1 MTRTRVMPFVAL
13 EGSTLLAGLA
23 NGVAMVALPWLV
35 LDLTG
40 RADAAGLVAL
50 VSGLPT
56 LFASLLSG
64 TVVDTLGRR
73 RTSVI
78 SDLLSA
84 VAVAA
89 IPVVG
94 MTLGL
99 TFGWVLAL
107 AVLGAVFDP
116 AGVTARESMLTGV
129 AQATGMRLERV
140 NGIHEAVWGLA
151 FLVGPALGA
160 LLIATVGVESA
171 FWVMAVAFIASALLL
186 GLVHVPGSGRP
197 HIDHRPAF
205 WAGTFDG
212 IKLVFGDAPLRTVVL
227 LSTGIVTVAYPV
239 LGIVLPVIYQG
250 NDDPVGL
257 GAVVMAFSLGGV
269 VGALLYGSFGHHS
282 HPRAAFAIAM
292 WGSALTLTA
301 FAIWPETGVMI
312 GAALVGGVLL
322 GPMNPIINLALQR
335 RTPESMRGRAM
346 GVVIALAYGAYPIG
360 YVLAGVL
367 VESFGVVPTMAVFA
381 GLNVVIALLAMAA
394 PSLKRLD
401 EEPLLDEPAPA
412 PPPAKASASAPAE
425 V

>member
-1 MTRTRVMPFVAL
+1 MTRARIMPFIAL

-50 VSGLPT
+50 ISGVPT
-56 LFASLLSG
+56 LFASLFSG
-64 TVVDTLGRR
+64 TIVDTLGRR
-73 RTSVI
+73 RTSVF

-89 IPVVG
+89 IPVVAL
-94 MTLGL
+94 TTGL
-99 TFGWVLAL
+99 TFTWVLIL

-129 AQATGMRLERV
+129 SQATGMRLERV

-151 FLVGPALGA
+151 FLVGPAVGA
-160 LLIATVGVESA
+160 VLIATVGVESA
-171 FWVMAVAFIASALLL
+171 FWAMAVAFVASAVLLAF
-186 GLVHVPGSGRP
+186 VHVPGAGRP
-197 HIDHRPAF
+197 HYDDRPYF
-205 WAGTFDG
+205 WAGTLDG
-212 IKLVFGDAPLRTVVL
+212 LRLVLGDAPLRTVVL
-227 LSTGIVTVAYPV
+227 LSTGVVGIAYPV
-239 LGIVLPVIYQG
+239 IGIVLPVIYQG

-257 GAVVMAFSLGGV
+257 GLIVMSFSLGGV
-269 VGALLYGSFGHHS
+269 IGALLYSSFGHQA
-282 HPRAAFAIAM
+282 HPRGTFAVALWGAAL
-292 WGSALTLTA
+292 SLVV
-301 FAIWPETGVMI
+301 FAIWPETGVMV
-312 GAALVGGVLL
+312 AAGLAGGVLL

-346 GVVIALAYGAYPIG
+346 GVVTALAYGAYPIG

-367 VESFGVVPTMAVFA
+367 VEAYGVVATLAVFA
-381 GLNVVIALLAMAA
+381 VASVLLALLASAA

-401 EEPLLDEPAPA
+401 ELPLEEP
-412 PPPAKASASAPAE
+412 SASVP

>member
-89 IPVVG
+89 IPIVG

-171 FWVMAVAFIASALLL
+171 FWVMAAAFIASALLL

-197 HIDHRPAF
+197 HVDHRPAF

-227 LSTGIVTVAYPV
+227 LSTGIVAVAYPV

-250 NDDPVGL
+250 IDDPVGL

-282 HPRAAFAIAM
+282 HPRRAFAIAM

-367 VESFGVVPTMAVFA
+367 VESFGVVTTMAVFA
-381 GLNVVIALLAMAA
+381 VVNVVIALLAMAA

-401 EEPLLDEPAPA
+401 EEPLLDELAPA
-412 PPPAKASASAPAE
+412 AVA
-425 V
+425 

>member
-50 VSGLPT
+50 ISGLPT
-56 LFASLLSG
+56 LLASLLSG
-64 TVVDTLGRR
+64 TVVDILGRR

-89 IPVVG
+89 IPVVA
-94 MTLGL
+94 MTFGL

-171 FWVMAVAFIASALLL
+171 FWVMAAAFVASALLL
-186 GLVHVPGSGRP
+186 GLVHVPGAGRP

-227 LSTGIVTVAYPV
+227 LSTGIVAVAYPV

-292 WGSALTLTA
+292 WGSALTLSA

-335 RTPESMRGRAM
+335 RTPESMRGRVM
-346 GVVIALAYGAYPIG
+346 GVVVALAYGAYPIG
-360 YVLAGVL
+360 YVIAGIL
-367 VESFGVVPTMAVFA
+367 VEAFGVVPTMTVFA
-381 GLNVVIALLAMAA
+381 VINVVIALLAMAA

-401 EEPLLDEPAPA
+401 EEPVLDELTATA
-412 PPPAKASASAPAE
+412 A
-425 V
+425 

>member
-1 MTRTRVMPFVAL
+1 MTRARVMPFVAL

-50 VSGLPT
+50 VSGVPT
-56 LFASLLSG
+56 LLASLFSG
-64 TVVDTLGRR
+64 TIVDTLGRR
-73 RTSVI
+73 RTSVF

-89 IPVVG
+89 IPVVAL
-94 MTLGL
+94 TTGL
-99 TFGWVLAL
+99 TFTWVLIL

-129 AQATGMRLERV
+129 SQATGMRLERV

-151 FLVGPALGA
+151 FLLGPAVGA
-160 LLIATVGVESA
+160 VLIATVGVESA
-171 FWVMAVAFIASALLL
+171 FWAMAVAFIASAVLLAF
-186 GLVHVPGSGRP
+186 VHVPGAGRP
-197 HIDHRPAF
+197 HYDDRPYF
-205 WAGTFDG
+205 WAGTLDG
-212 IKLVFGDAPLRTVVL
+212 LRLVFGDAPLRTVVL
-227 LSTGIVTVAYPV
+227 LSTGVVGIAYPV
-239 LGIVLPVIYQG
+239 IGIVLPVIYQG

-257 GAVVMAFSLGGV
+257 GLIVMSFSLGGV
-269 VGALLYGSFGHHS
+269 IGALLYSSFGHQA
-282 HPRAAFAIAM
+282 HPRGTFAIAL
-292 WGSALTLTA
+292 WGAALSLVV
-301 FAIWPETGVMI
+301 FAIWPETGVMV
-312 GAALVGGVLL
+312 AAGLAGGVLL

-346 GVVIALAYGAYPIG
+346 GVVTALAYGAYPIG

-367 VESFGVVPTMAVFA
+367 VEAYGVVATLAVFA
-381 GLNVVIALLAMAA
+381 VASVLLALLASAA

-401 EEPLLDEPAPA
+401 ELPLEEP
-412 PPPAKASASAPAE
+412 SAS
-425 V
+425 VSL

>member
-1 MTRTRVMPFVAL
+1 MTRARIMPFIAL

-50 VSGLPT
+50 ISGVPT
-56 LFASLLSG
+56 LFASLFSG
-64 TVVDTLGRR
+64 TIVDTLGRR
-73 RTSVI
+73 RTSVF

-89 IPVVG
+89 IPVVAL
-94 MTLGL
+94 TTGL
-99 TFGWVLAL
+99 TFTWVLVL

-129 AQATGMRLERV
+129 SQATGMRLERV

-151 FLVGPALGA
+151 FLVGPAVGA
-160 LLIATVGVESA
+160 VLIATVGVESA
-171 FWVMAVAFIASALLL
+171 FWAMAVAFVASAVLLAF
-186 GLVHVPGSGRP
+186 VHVPGAGRP
-197 HIDHRPAF
+197 HYDDRPYF
-205 WAGTFDG
+205 WAGTLDG
-212 IKLVFGDAPLRTVVL
+212 LRLVLGDAPLRTVVL
-227 LSTGIVTVAYPV
+227 LSTGVVGIAYPV
-239 LGIVLPVIYQG
+239 IGIVLPVIYQG

-257 GAVVMAFSLGGV
+257 GLIVMSFSLGGV
-269 VGALLYGSFGHHS
+269 IGALLYSSFGHQA
-282 HPRAAFAIAM
+282 HPRGTFAVALWGAAL
-292 WGSALTLTA
+292 SLVV
-301 FAIWPETGVMI
+301 FAIWPETGVMV
-312 GAALVGGVLL
+312 AAGLAGGVLL

-346 GVVIALAYGAYPIG
+346 GVVTALAYGAYPIG

-367 VESFGVVPTMAVFA
+367 VEAYGVVATLAVFA
-381 GLNVVIALLAMAA
+381 VASVLLALLASAA

-401 EEPLLDEPAPA
+401 ELPLEEP
-412 PPPAKASASAPAE
+412 SASVP

>member
-171 FWVMAVAFIASALLL
+171 FWVMAAAFIASALLL
-186 GLVHVPGSGRP
+186 GLVHVPGAGRP

-205 WAGTFDG
+205 WAGTFEG
-212 IKLVFGDAPLRTVVL
+212 IKLVFADAPLRTVVL

-381 GLNVVIALLAMAA
+381 VINVVIALLAMVA

-401 EEPLLDEPAPA
+401 EQPLLDELEPATA
-412 PPPAKASASAPAE
+412 
-425 V
+425 

>member
-171 FWVMAVAFIASALLL
+171 FWVMAAAFIASALLL
-186 GLVHVPGSGRP
+186 GLVHVPGAGRP

-205 WAGTFDG
+205 WAGTFEG
-212 IKLVFGDAPLRTVVL
+212 IKLVFADAPLRTVVL

-381 GLNVVIALLAMAA
+381 VINVVIALLAMVA

-401 EEPLLDEPAPA
+401 EQPLLNELEPA
-412 PPPAKASASAPAE
+412 SA
-425 V
+425 

>member
-1 MTRTRVMPFVAL
+1 
-13 EGSTLLAGLA
+13 
-23 NGVAMVALPWLV
+23 
-35 LDLTG
+35 
-40 RADAAGLVAL
+40 
-50 VSGLPT
+50 
-56 LFASLLSG
+56 
-64 TVVDTLGRR
+64 
-73 RTSVI
+73 
-78 SDLLSA
+78 
-84 VAVAA
+84 
-89 IPVVG
+89 

-171 FWVMAVAFIASALLL
+171 FWVMAAAFIASALLL
-186 GLVHVPGSGRP
+186 GLVHVPGAGRP
-197 HIDHRPAF
+197 HVDHRPAF

-269 VGALLYGSFGHHS
+269 VGALLYGSFGHQP
-282 HPRAAFAIAM
+282 HPRAAFATAM

-301 FAIWPETGVMI
+301 FAISPETGVMM
-312 GAALVGGVLL
+312 GAALIGGVLL

-367 VESFGVVPTMAVFA
+367 VESFGVVPTMAAFA
-381 GLNVVIALLAMAA
+381 ALNVVIALLAMVA

-401 EEPLLDEPAPA
+401 EEPLLDELAFA
-412 PPPAKASASAPAE
+412 TTASAPAE

>member
-1 MTRTRVMPFVAL
+1 MTRARVMPFIAL

-23 NGVAMVALPWLV
+23 NGVAMIALPWLV

-50 VSGLPT
+50 VSGVPT
-56 LFASLLSG
+56 LFASLFSG
-64 TVVDTLGRR
+64 TVVDILGRR

-84 VAVAA
+84 FAVAA
-89 IPVVG
+89 IPVVSL
-94 MTLGL
+94 TVGL

-107 AVLGAVFDP
+107 AVLGAIFDP

-129 AQATGMRLERV
+129 SQATGMRLERV

-151 FLVGPALGA
+151 FLVGPAVGA
-160 LLIATVGVESA
+160 ALIATVGVESA

-186 GLVHVPGSGRP
+186 SLVHVPGAGRP
-197 HIDHRPAF
+197 HVDQRPEF
-205 WAGTFDG
+205 WAGTFQG
-212 IKLVFGDAPLRTVVL
+212 IKLVLADAPLRTVVL
-227 LSTGIVTVAYPV
+227 LSTGIVAVAYPV

-250 NDDPVGL
+250 SDNPVGL

-282 HPRAAFAIAM
+282 HPRRAFAVAM
-292 WGSALTLTA
+292 WGSALTLVA
-301 FAIWPETGVMI
+301 FALWPETGVMM

-322 GPMNPIINLALQR
+322 GPMNPVINLALQR
-335 RTPESMRGRAM
+335 RTPESARGRAM
-346 GVVIALAYGAYPIG
+346 GVVVALAYGAYPIG

-367 VESFGVVPTMAVFA
+367 VESYGVVTTMAIFA
-381 GLNVVIALLAMAA
+381 AANIVIAALALAA

-401 EEPLLDEPAPA
+401 EEPLLEVLEP
-412 PPPAKASASAPAE
+412 
-425 V
+425 VGV

>member
-1 MTRTRVMPFVAL
+1 MTRARVMPFIAL

-50 VSGLPT
+50 VSGVPT

-73 RTSVI
+73 RTSVA

-84 VAVAA
+84 VSVAA
-89 IPVVG
+89 IPIVG
-94 MTLGL
+94 MTVGL
-99 TFGWVLAL
+99 SFGWVLGL

-129 AQATGMRLERV
+129 SQATGMRLERV

-151 FLVGPALGA
+151 FLVGPAVGA
-160 LLIATVGVESA
+160 ALIATIGVESA
-171 FWVMAVAFIASALLL
+171 FWVMAVAFISSALLL
-186 GLVHVPGSGRP
+186 GLVHVPGAGRP
-197 HIDHRPAF
+197 HVDHRPAF
-205 WAGTFDG
+205 WSGTIDG
-212 IKLVFGDAPLRTVVL
+212 IKLVMADAPLRNVVL
-227 LSTGIVTVAYPV
+227 LSTGIVLIAYPV

-257 GAVVMAFSLGGV
+257 GAVVMSFSLGGV

-282 HPRAAFAIAM
+282 HPRRAFAIAM

-301 FAIWPETGVMI
+301 FAIWPETGVMVA
-312 GAALVGGVLL
+312 AALVGGVLL
-322 GPMNPIINLALQR
+322 GPMNPVINLALQR
-335 RTPESMRGRAM
+335 RTAESMRGRAM

-360 YVLAGVL
+360 YVLAGIL
-367 VESFGVVPTMAVFA
+367 VESFGVVTTLAVFA
-381 GLNVVIALLAMAA
+381 AANILVAVVTLMV

-401 EEPLLDEPAPA
+401 EEPLLEQSVA
-412 PPPAKASASAPAE
+412 AS

>member
-1 MTRTRVMPFVAL
+1 MTRARVMPFIAL

-23 NGVAMVALPWLV
+23 NGVAMIALPWLV

-56 LFASLLSG
+56 LFASLFSG
-64 TVVDTLGRR
+64 TVVDILGRR
-73 RTSVI
+73 RTSVV

-84 VAVAA
+84 FAVAA
-89 IPVVG
+89 IPVVSL
-94 MTLGL
+94 TVGL
-99 TFGWVLAL
+99 TFASVLAL

-129 AQATGMRLERV
+129 SQATGMRLERV
-140 NGIHEAVWGLA
+140 NGIHEAIWGLA
-151 FLVGPALGA
+151 FLVGPAAGA
-160 LLIATVGVESA
+160 ALIATVGVESA
-171 FWVMAVAFIASALLL
+171 FWVMAIAFISSALLL
-186 GLVHVPGSGRP
+186 GLVHVPGAGRP
-197 HIDHRPAF
+197 HVDHRPEF
-205 WAGTFDG
+205 WSGTFDG
-212 IKLVFGDAPLRTVVL
+212 IKLVLADAPLRTVVL
-227 LSTGIVTVAYPV
+227 LSTGVVAVAYPV

-257 GAVVMAFSLGGV
+257 GAVVMSFSLGGV

-282 HPRAAFAIAM
+282 HPRRAFAVAL
-292 WGSALTLTA
+292 WGSALTLVA
-301 FAIWPETGVMI
+301 FSAWPETGVMMA
-312 GAALVGGVLL
+312 AALIGGILL

-335 RTPESMRGRAM
+335 RTPERARGRAM
-346 GVVIALAYGAYPIG
+346 GVVVALAYGAYPIG

-367 VESFGVVPTMAVFA
+367 VEAFGVVTTMAIFA
-381 GLNVVIALLAMAA
+381 AANIVIATLALAA

-401 EEPLLDEPAPA
+401 EMPLGNEVSEPAR
-412 PPPAKASASAPAE
+412 

>member
-40 RADAAGLVAL
+40 RADSAGLVAL

-171 FWVMAVAFIASALLL
+171 FWVMAAAFIASALLL
-186 GLVHVPGSGRP
+186 GLVHVPGAGRP
-197 HIDHRPAF
+197 HVDHRPAF
-205 WAGTFDG
+205 WTGTFDG

-292 WGSALTLTA
+292 WGSALTLSA
-301 FAIWPETGVMI
+301 FAIWPKTGVMI
-312 GAALVGGVLL
+312 GAAVVGGVLL

-367 VESFGVVPTMAVFA
+367 VETFGVVTTMAVFA
-381 GLNVVIALLAMAA
+381 VMNVVIALLAMAA

-401 EEPLLDEPAPA
+401 EEPLLNQLEPAA
-412 PPPAKASASAPAE
+412 A
-425 V
+425 

>member
-1 MTRTRVMPFVAL
+1 MTRAKAMPFIAL

-73 RTSVI
+73 RTSVF

-89 IPVVG
+89 IPIVAMTVG
-94 MTLGL
+94 LS
-99 TFGWVLAL
+99 FGWVLGL

-129 AQATGMRLERV
+129 SQATGMRLERV

-151 FLVGPALGA
+151 FLVGPAVGA
-160 LLIATVGVESA
+160 ALIATVGVESA
-171 FWVMAVAFIASALLL
+171 FWVMAVAFICSALLL
-186 GLVHVPGSGRP
+186 GLVHVPGAGRP
-197 HIDHRPAF
+197 HIDNRPAF

-250 NDDPVGL
+250 TDDPVGL
-257 GAVVMAFSLGGV
+257 GAVVMSFSLGGV

-282 HPRAAFAIAM
+282 HPRRAFAVAM
-292 WGSALTLTA
+292 WGSAITLIA
-301 FAIWPETGVMI
+301 FAIWPQTGVMI

-322 GPMNPIINLALQR
+322 GPMNPVINLALQR

-346 GVVIALAYGAYPIG
+346 GIVIALAYGAYPIG

-367 VESFGVVPTMAVFA
+367 VESFGVVTTMATFA
-381 GLNVVIALLAMAA
+381 VANVVIALLAMAA

-401 EEPLLDEPAPA
+401 EEPLLDASVPAL
-412 PPPAKASASAPAE
+412 

>member
-1 MTRTRVMPFVAL
+1 MTRARIMPFIAL

-50 VSGLPT
+50 ISGVPT
-56 LFASLLSG
+56 LFASLFSG
-64 TVVDTLGRR
+64 TIVDTLGRR
-73 RTSVI
+73 RTSVF

-89 IPVVG
+89 IPVVAL
-94 MTLGL
+94 TTGL
-99 TFGWVLAL
+99 TFTWVLIL

-129 AQATGMRLERV
+129 SQATGMRLERV

-151 FLVGPALGA
+151 FLVGPAVGA
-160 LLIATVGVESA
+160 VLIATVGVESA
-171 FWVMAVAFIASALLL
+171 FWAMAVAFVASAVLLAF
-186 GLVHVPGSGRP
+186 VHVPGAGRP
-197 HIDHRPAF
+197 HYDDRPYF
-205 WAGTFDG
+205 WAGTLDG
-212 IKLVFGDAPLRTVVL
+212 LRLVLGDAPLRTVVL
-227 LSTGIVTVAYPV
+227 LSTGVVGIAYPV
-239 LGIVLPVIYQG
+239 IGIVLPVIYQG

-257 GAVVMAFSLGGV
+257 GLIVMSFSLGGV
-269 VGALLYGSFGHHS
+269 IGALLYSSFGHQA
-282 HPRAAFAIAM
+282 HPRGTFAVALWGAAL
-292 WGSALTLTA
+292 SLVV
-301 FAIWPETGVMI
+301 FAIWPETGVMV
-312 GAALVGGVLL
+312 AAGLAGGVLL

-346 GVVIALAYGAYPIG
+346 GVVTALAYGAYPIG

-367 VESFGVVPTMAVFA
+367 VEAYGVVATLAVFA
-381 GLNVVIALLAMAA
+381 VASVLLALLASAA

-401 EEPLLDEPAPA
+401 EMPLEEP
-412 PPPAKASASAPAE
+412 SASVP